1 MTHSPDSMTLVP
13 GVHDALSAHLAVSAG
28 LHTLFL
34 SGAALHATLLGR
46 PDIGLLTL
54 TELVDA
60 TCRIKERIPCS
71 LIVDADTGFGGTHNL
86 ARATRMLERAGA
98 DIIQIEDQLA
108 IKPRAQLLE
117 RPVAPPAD
125 MENRI
130 KAALDARVSTDF
142 QISARTD
149 ALPSLGLNAAIDR
162 ACRYA
167 EAGADLLFV
176 QSIRTEQD
184 LAAVSA
190 ALSPLRPLVV
200 HLPDPRRGLG
210 EGTTHLGSAGFRYGL
225 IPHILFEAG
234 AGAIM
239 SALRDI
245 PGTAAVPDHGT
256 SLGGGIPP

>member
-1 MTHSPDSMTLVP
+1 
-13 GVHDALSAHLAVSAG
+13 
-28 LHTLFL
+28 
-34 SGAALHATLLGR
+34 
-46 PDIGLLTL
+46 
-54 TELVDA
+54 
-60 TCRIKERIPCS
+60 
-71 LIVDADTGFGGTHNL
+71 
-86 ARATRMLERAGA
+86 
-98 DIIQIEDQLA
+98 EDQLA

-200 HLPDPRRGLG
+200 HLPDPR
-210 EGTTHLGSAGFRYGL
+210 
-225 IPHILFEAG
+225 
-234 AGAIM
+234 
-239 SALRDI
+239 
-245 PGTAAVPDHGT
+245 
-256 SLGGGIPP
+256 